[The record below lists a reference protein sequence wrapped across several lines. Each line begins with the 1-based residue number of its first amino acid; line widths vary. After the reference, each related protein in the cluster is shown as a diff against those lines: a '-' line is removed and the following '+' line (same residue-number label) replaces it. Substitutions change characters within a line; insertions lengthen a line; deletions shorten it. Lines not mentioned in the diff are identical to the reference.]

1 MININSDDIQ
11 NYEYIAKGNYGS
23 IFRVGDMAFKIYHVY
38 IKDSYGEK
46 YNNPELQNQ
55 KLKLLKVK
63 HLINLGKKVKATGLI
78 EDVIYVDNRF
88 KGVSLPFYDG
98 ETLNLLLNSPYQVK
112 KTISSQ
118 LIDNTK
124 ELIRNNIYPGD
135 YKLNNIIFS
144 NGKVRII
151 DLDDRETKILFTLF
165 NYDSTMC
172 GLTNTIIEFMQDS
185 YYEIFK
191 KDKVERYIS
200 FKNPFKVRSFRGLER
215 YLDEKDKEK
224 NIIFIDNSID
234 FKLLKKVSNQKNRII
249 YVISDNDEID
259 INSVEENLRILKG
272 VGTEIFDIT
281 YDECKRNY
289 LNNYNTD
296 NSYEIRGN
304 RVLRFIPEIK

>member
-144 NGKVRII
+144 NGKVKII
-151 DLDDRETKILFTLF
+151 DLDDRETKIIFTLF

>member
-38 IKDSYGEK
+38 IKDSYGER

-55 KLKLLKVK
+55 KLKLLKIK

-191 KDKVERYIS
+191 KDRVERYIS
-200 FKNPFKVRSFRGLER
+200 FKNPLKVRSFRGLER

-289 LNNYNTD
+289 LNNYNTN
-296 NSYEIRGN
+296 NSYEVREN

>member
-249 YVISDNDEID
+249 YVISDSDEID

-296 NSYEIRGN
+296 NSYEVRGN

>member
-11 NYEYIAKGNYGS
+11 KYEYIAKGNYGS

-78 EDVIYVDNRF
+78 EDVIYVDNKF

-144 NGKVRII
+144 NGKVKII

-289 LNNYNTD
+289 LNNYNTN
-296 NSYEIRGN
+296 NSYEVRGN